1 MRHLFALL
9 LTIAAVMV
17 GAYVLLDPEDAALD
31 NAARARAPGQFVM
44 LEDGLTH
51 FQIAGADSGRPV
63 VFAAGFS
70 VPAYIWEPLYSTL
83 ADSGFRVIRY
93 DYFGRGWSDRPER
106 EYTQDLFVRQLA
118 QLLDSLAIPGPVDLA
133 GLSFGGAVIT
143 SFADRHPDRVGS
155 LVYVDPAFVAPGT
168 ARPRH
173 RSALAWNL
181 HMAFGGGTDEIAT
194 GQTEDFLHPE
204 HYPDWV
210 DRYREQQQFRGTR
223 AAIRASHLGIAASDS
238 QMPQLR
244 RIGESGRPVLLVWGR
259 QDRILPIAGSD
270 SVLAAIPQIVFIPVD
285 SAGHLPHIEQPDTVA
300 AQVIRF
306 LRSVRD

>member
-1 MRHLFALL
+1 MRHLLALL
-9 LTIAAVMV
+9 LTIAALVV

-51 FQIAGADSGRPV
+51 FEVAGADSGRPV

-70 VPAYIWEPLYSTL
+70 VPAYIWDPLYSML

-106 EYTQDLFVRQLA
+106 EYTQDFYVRQLT
-118 QLLDSLAIPGPVDLA
+118 QLLDSLGIRGPVDLA
-133 GLSFGGAVIT
+133 GLSFGGAAIT
-143 SFADRHPDRVGS
+143 SFADRHPERIGS
-155 LVYVDPAFVAPGT
+155 LIFVDPSFVAP
-168 ARPRH
+168 ARPRSRH

-181 HMAFGGGTDEIAT
+181 HMVFGGGTDEMAT
-194 GQTEDFLHPE
+194 GQMADFLHPE
-204 HYPDWV
+204 NYPDWV
-210 DRYREQQQFRGTR
+210 TRYREQQRFRGTR
-223 AAIRASHLGIAASDS
+223 AAIRASHLGIATSEN

-244 RIGESGRPVLLVWGR
+244 RIGASGRPVLLVWGR
-259 QDRILPIAGSD
+259 QDRIVPIAGSD
-270 SVLAAIPQIVFIPVD
+270 SVIAAIPQTVFVPVD
-285 SAGHLPHIEQPDTVA
+285 SAGHLPHIEQPDAVV

-306 LRSVRD
+306 LRGVRD